1 MKTFQIDD
9 VSKIGIISFNFVY
22 YITSSSPTGFMIDYG
37 VLAFFEENFGQ
48 ITQKI
53 SQKLIY
59 YYSTQSLAHSNL
71 KCQKSG
77 NRSKNYY
84 TWKKKSLIWI
94 SKDIL
99 NDWVEFLFLYIFY
112 ISVFVDICCMPTPLI
127 ILFAYSVGFYFFAS
141 LWTTI

>member
-1 MKTFQIDD
+1 
-9 VSKIGIISFNFVY
+9 
-22 YITSSSPTGFMIDYG
+22 MIDYG

-84 TWKKKSLIWI
+84 TKEKITYLNFKRHFEWLGGVFIFIYFLHFGFCWHLLYAYSSYHPFRLQCGILFFCLTMNNNLESDKKKVRRQALWSQTFPI
-94 SKDIL
+94 SKL
-99 NDWVEFLFLYIFY
+99 WQSFLSF
-112 ISVFVDICCMPTPLI
+112 M
-127 ILFAYSVGFYFFAS
+127 
-141 LWTTI
+141 

>member
-1 MKTFQIDD
+1 
-9 VSKIGIISFNFVY
+9 
-22 YITSSSPTGFMIDYG
+22 MIDYG

-84 TWKKKSLIWI
+84 TKEKITYLNFKRHFEWLGGVFIFIYFLHFGFCWHLLYAYSSYHPFRLQCGILFFCLTMNNKLESDKKKVRRQALWSQTFPI
-94 SKDIL
+94 SKL
-99 NDWVEFLFLYIFY
+99 WQSFLSF
-112 ISVFVDICCMPTPLI
+112 M
-127 ILFAYSVGFYFFAS
+127 
-141 LWTTI
+141 